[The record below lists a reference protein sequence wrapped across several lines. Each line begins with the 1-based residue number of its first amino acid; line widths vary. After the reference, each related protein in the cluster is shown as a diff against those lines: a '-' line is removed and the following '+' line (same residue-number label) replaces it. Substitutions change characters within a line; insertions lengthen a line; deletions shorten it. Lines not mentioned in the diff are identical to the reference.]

1 MKKVRS
7 FKTNSSGQLLIL
19 AALAVAILIGSTTVY
34 VYELGK
40 QSTGAG
46 EEPMDNFILSAKLNT
61 RNAVIASLANVSNG
75 GEKTVLTSNLDVL
88 SQVFTNLSSFRM
100 CTLSY
105 ALLNDSMYDSGLSL
119 SWNSNGKGVSSANS
133 DFTLSLRSMAT
144 TIDVN
149 YTVNIT
155 SAITIDCNY
164 TRLLGDE
171 KLVNLTCRVYNEG
184 EPSLAKNISL
194 SYQDLGNWTPIDSSS
209 NLSVMDY
216 GNGTYAISFTI
227 NTPSNEVQISTHLY
241 DLRGIFVQANTTCSE
256 A

>member
-1 MKKVRS
+1 MKRVRS

-19 AALAVAILIGSTTVY
+19 AALAVAILIASTTVY

-46 EEPMDNFILSAKLNT
+46 EEPMDNFVLSVKQNT

-75 GEKTVLTSNLDVL
+75 GEKTVLKSNLDVL

-105 ALLNDSMYDSGLSL
+105 ALLNDSKYDSGLWL
-119 SWNSNGKGVSSANS
+119 SWNSSGMGVSSANAN
-133 DFTLSLRSMAT
+133 FTLSLRSMTT

-155 SAITIDCNY
+155 SAIIIDGYY
-164 TRLLGDE
+164 TRLSGDE
-171 KLVNLTCRVYNEG
+171 KLVNMTCRVYNEG
-184 EPSLAKNISL
+184 QPSLAKNISL
-194 SYQDLGNWTPIDSSS
+194 SYENLGSWIPINSS
-209 NLSVMDY
+209 NNLSIIDY
-216 GNGTYAISFTI
+216 GNGTYTISFTV
-227 NTPSNEVQISTHLY
+227 NTPSDRVQVSADVY
-241 DLRGIFVQANTTCSE
+241 DANDIFVRANTTCYNS
-256 A
+256 